1 MRLAVL
7 VWEFPP
13 RIVGGLGTYI
23 SEIAPRFVKIGSD
36 VTVFTLN
43 DGSLEEH
50 EVQNGIDVYRPKIL
64 NSEDVVPTVI
74 AEDVRRWGTGIRFFA
89 DLTMSNILS
98 ADRLV
103 NQLARKEH
111 RNYDAIIVHD
121 WLSIM
126 GGMIA
131 KRELG
136 LPLIFHI
143 HSTEKGRNMGEGS
156 KTVRD
161 LEYSGGQ
168 KADHIVTVSYTM
180 RDELISQGFSGGK
193 INVVYNGVDPQ
204 KYSPEAVPKSKTEEI
219 RARYGIKEDEYMI
232 LFIGR
237 IVVVKGVDRLVQA
250 MSSVKRTV
258 PKAKLVIV
266 GTSDMQY
273 SIEELVRTLKLED
286 RVRMRFEWIPESE
299 RIAHYAAS
307 DVCVFP
313 SLYEPFGIV
322 ALEAMSMAKPVVV
335 GATPGSG
342 MREFVVPNG
351 PEQCG
356 IHVNPYEPND
366 IAWGLTSAL
375 ENIDRARQMGQSG
388 RHLVLENYSWETVAM
403 RTLRLYEDLLEREKI
418 PDHV

>member
-1 MRLAVL
+1 MKLAVF

-23 SEIAPRFVKIGSD
+23 SEIAPRFVKMGSD

-43 DGSLEEH
+43 DGTLEEH

-64 NSEDVVPTVI
+64 NAEDVVPTVI
-74 AEDVRRWGTGIRFFA
+74 AEDVRKWGTGIRFFA

-111 RNYDAIIVHD
+111 REYDAIVVHD

-126 GGMIA
+126 GGMIG
-131 KRELG
+131 KRELHC
-136 LPLIFHI
+136 PLIFHL
-143 HSTEKGRNMGEGS
+143 HSTEKGRSLGEGS

-168 KADHIVTVSYTM
+168 NADHVVTVSYSM
-180 RDELISQGFSGGK
+180 RDELISQGFVQGK

-204 KYSPEAVPKSKTEEI
+204 KYSPSVVSKSKITEI
-219 RARYGIKEDEYMI
+219 RARYDIKPDEYMI
-232 LFIGR
+232 LFVGR

-250 MSSVKRTV
+250 MSSIKKTIQ
-258 PKAKLVIV
+258 KAKLVIV
-266 GTSDMQY
+266 GTSEMQY
-273 SIEELVRTLKLED
+273 SIEELVKTLKLED
-286 RVRMRFEWIPESE
+286 RVKLRFEWISEEE

-307 DVCVFP
+307 DLCVFP

-335 GATPGSG
+335 GAGAQSG

-351 PEQCG
+351 PDQCG

-366 IAWGLTSAL
+366 IAWGITSAL
-375 ENIDRARQMGQSG
+375 ENIDNARRLGENG
-388 RHLVLENYSWETVAM
+388 RRLVLDTYNWDSVAG
-403 RTLRLYEDLLEREKI
+403 RTLKLYEDLLSKEKRTS
-418 PDHV
+418 

>member
-1 MRLAVL
+1 MKLAVF

-23 SEIAPRFVKIGSD
+23 SEIAPRFVKMGSD

-43 DGSLEEH
+43 DGTLEEH

-64 NSEDVVPTVI
+64 NSEDVVPTVVADDI
-74 AEDVRRWGTGIRFFA
+74 RKWGRGIRFFA

-103 NQLARKEH
+103 NNLVQKEH
-111 RNYDAIIVHD
+111 RTYDAIVVHD

-126 GGMIA
+126 GGMIG
-131 KRELG
+131 KRELSR
-136 LPLIFHI
+136 PLIFHL
-143 HSTEKGRNMGEGS
+143 HSTEKGRSLGEGS

-161 LEYSGGQ
+161 LEFSGGER
-168 KADHIVTVSYTM
+168 ADHVVTVSYSM
-180 RDELISQGFSGGK
+180 RDELISQGFPQGK
-193 INVVYNGVDPQ
+193 INVVYNGVDPD
-204 KYSPEAVPKSKTEEI
+204 KYDPQMVSAERVQQI
-219 RARYGIKEDEYMI
+219 RSRYDIKPDELMI
-232 LFIGR
+232 LFVGR

-250 MSSVKRTV
+250 MTSVKKSI

-273 SIEELVRTLKLED
+273 SIEELAKTLKLED
-286 RVRMRFEWIPESE
+286 RVKFRFEFISEEE

-307 DVCVFP
+307 DLCVFP

-335 GATPGSG
+335 GATSGSG

-351 PEQCG
+351 PDKCG
-356 IHVNPYEPND
+356 LHVNPYEPND
-366 IAWGLTSAL
+366 IAWGITSAL
-375 ENIDRARQMGQSG
+375 EDIQKAREMGKNG
-388 RHLVLENYSWETVAM
+388 RRLVLETYNWDAVSS
-403 RTLRLYEDLLEREKI
+403 RTLKLYEDLLQKERAK
-418 PDHV
+418 

>member
-1 MRLAVL
+1 
-7 VWEFPP
+7 
-13 RIVGGLGTYI
+13 VGGLGTYI
-23 SEIAPRFVKIGSD
+23 SEIAPRFVKLGSD

-43 DGSLEEH
+43 DGTLEEH

-111 RNYDAIIVHD
+111 RDFDAIVVHD

-126 GGMIA
+126 GGMIG
-131 KRELG
+131 KRELNR
-136 LPLIFHI
+136 PLIFHL
-143 HSTEKGRNMGEGS
+143 HSTEKGRSLGEGS

-161 LEYSGGQ
+161 LEYTGGQ
-168 KADHIVTVSYTM
+168 KADHVVTVSYTM
-180 RDELISQGFSGGK
+180 RDELISQGFTQGK

-204 KYSPEAVPKSKTEEI
+204 KYSPDAVTKTRTEEI
-219 RARYGIKEDEYMI
+219 RSRYGIGPAEYMI

-250 MSSVKRTV
+250 MTSVKRTI
-258 PKAKLVIV
+258 PNAKLVIV

-273 SIEELVRTLKLED
+273 SIEELAKTLKLED
-286 RVRMRFEWIPESE
+286 RVKLRFEWIPEEE
-299 RIAHYAAS
+299 RIAHYAAA
-307 DVCVFP
+307 DLCVFP

-322 ALEAMSMAKPVVV
+322 ALEAMSMSKPVVV

-342 MREFVVPNG
+342 MKEFVVPNG

-356 IHVNPYEPND
+356 IHINPYEPND
-366 IAWGLTSAL
+366 IAWGITSAL
-375 ENIDRARQMGQSG
+375 ENIDRAKNMGKNG
-388 RHLVLENYSWETVAM
+388 RKLVMETYNWDSVAAG
-403 RTLRLYEDLLEREKI
+403 TLRLYEDLLSKGKNSR
-418 PDHV
+418 

>member
-1 MRLAVL
+1 MKLAVF

-23 SEIAPRFVKIGSD
+23 SEIAPRFVKMGSD

-43 DGSLEEH
+43 DGTLEEH

-103 NQLARKEH
+103 NQLAQKEH
-111 RNYDAIIVHD
+111 RDFDAIVVHD

-126 GGMIA
+126 GGMIG

-136 LPLIFHI
+136 HPLIFHL
-143 HSTEKGRNMGEGS
+143 HSTEKGRSLGEGS

-161 LEYSGGQ
+161 LEYTGGQ
-168 KADHIVTVSYTM
+168 KADHVVTVSYSM
-180 RDELISQGFSGGK
+180 RDELISQGFSQGK
-193 INVVYNGVDPQ
+193 INVVYNGVDPK
-204 KYSPEAVPKSKTEEI
+204 KYSPEAVSKKKADEI
-219 RARYGIKEDEYMI
+219 RSRYGIGPNEYMI

-250 MSSVKRTV
+250 MSSVRRTI
-258 PKAKLVIV
+258 PSAKLVIV

-273 SIEELVRTLKLED
+273 SIEELVKTLELED
-286 RVRMRFEWIPESE
+286 RVKLRFEWIPEEE
-299 RIAHYAAS
+299 RIAHYAAA
-307 DVCVFP
+307 DLCVFP

-322 ALEAMSMAKPVVV
+322 ALEAMSMSKPVVV
-335 GATPGSG
+335 GASPGSG

-351 PEQCG
+351 SDQCG
-356 IHVNPYEPND
+356 IHINPYEPND
-366 IAWGLTSAL
+366 IAWGITSAL
-375 ENIDRARQMGQSG
+375 ENIERAKQMGING
-388 RHLVLENYSWETVAM
+388 RRLVMETYNWDSVAAG
-403 RTLRLYEDLLEREKI
+403 TLRLYEDLLRKGKRSS
-418 PDHV
+418 